1 MAKKTKTKK
10 PAKAIPT
17 SVNSQITDSVTQSA
31 FPTAVNDQ
39 ITDAITQAASII
51 KGLKDFPNNGQI
63 TDSVTQLIRGIKN
76 SFTRFFA
83 KLSYVTK
90 WIPHL
95 WNNYWWDHSTL
106 DAMLM
111 YELRYRA
118 NRFRDFGMCEGAD
131 AIAEE
136 MDLVADALDDC
147 LSSKLENEFTTDW
160 EAKHPGF
167 FKKTFEELAGKKQDK
182 KDEALSKLFVKEYT
196 AVVDKQYKL
205 RREALMLLAE
215 KSENWWD

>member
-1 MAKKTKTKK
+1 MTKKTKTEK
-10 PAKAIPT
+10 PAKAIP
-17 SVNSQITDSVTQSA
+17 DSKNTE
-31 FPTAVNDQ
+31 
-39 ITDAITQAASII
+39 ITDAITQAQVEFI

-63 TDSVTQLIRGIKN
+63 TDSVTQLIRSIKN

-83 KLSYVTK
+83 NLFYVAK

-95 WNNYWWDHSTL
+95 WNNYWWDYSTL

-118 NRFRDFGMCEGAD
+118 NRFRNFGMCEGASEH
-131 AIAEE
+131 ANE
-136 MDLVADALDDC
+136 MDEIADALDDY
-147 LSSKLENEFTTDW
+147 LSNKLENEFTTEW
-160 EAKHPGF
+160 EAKYPGF
-167 FKKTFEELAGKKQDK
+167 LKEEISRFSGKKTDK

-196 AVVDKQYKL
+196 ANVDKAYKL
-205 RREALMLLAE
+205 RREALTRLAE

>member
-1 MAKKTKTKK
+1 MTKKTKTEK
-10 PAKAIPT
+10 PAKAIP
-17 SVNSQITDSVTQSA
+17 DSKNT
-31 FPTAVNDQ
+31 Q
-39 ITDAITQAASII
+39 ITDAITQAQVEFI

-63 TDSVTQLIRGIKN
+63 TDSVTQLIRSIKN

-83 KLSYVTK
+83 NLFYVAK

-95 WNNYWWDHSTL
+95 WNNYWWDYSTL
-106 DAMLM
+106 DAMLV

-118 NRFRDFGMCEGAD
+118 NCFRNFGMCEGANIH
-131 AIAEE
+131 ANQ
-136 MDLVADALDDC
+136 MDDVADALDDY
-147 LSSKLENEFTTDW
+147 LSSKLENEFTKDW

-167 FKKTFEELAGKKQDK
+167 FKKAFEELAGKKQDK
-182 KDEALSKLFVKEYT
+182 KDEVLSKLFVKEYAT
-196 AVVDKQYKL
+196 AVDMQYKL

>member
-1 MAKKTKTKK
+1 MAKTKTEK
-10 PAKAIPT
+10 PAKTIPEVE
-17 SVNSQITDSVTQSA
+17 SV
-31 FPTAVNDQ
+31 Q
-39 ITDAITQAASII
+39 ITDAATQVELV
-51 KGLKDFPNNGQI
+51 KGLKNISDNPADGI
-63 TDSVTQLIRGIKN
+63 TKIIRNTKN

-83 KLSYVTK
+83 KLSYVAK

-95 WNNYWWDHSTL
+95 WNNYWWDYSTL

-118 NRFRDFGMCEGAD
+118 NRFRNFGMCEGAD
-131 AIAEE
+131 TIAKE

-147 LSSKLENEFTTDW
+147 LSSKLENEFTKDW
-160 EAKHPGF
+160 EAKHPEF
-167 FKKTFEELAGKKQDK
+167 FKKTFEELTGKKQDK

-196 AVVDKQYKL
+196 ATVDKQYKL